1 MLLQLLMKLSKGK
14 ILLLLLFIIAATVFV
29 AVYISIN
36 QSRKVNQTF
45 LRISDSQNALYHA
58 DKLLSAS
65 ERNEIMIREYVL
77 TGDEEYL
84 IPLAEMYNDIQ
95 YDYKQL
101 SIYTKSNLL
110 QQKKVD
116 SLPFYINGGQAWT
129 DSVIIVRRNEG
140 QVKAMQLISTDTI
153 RHFVRNARALVGDI
167 MVEGRKLLKAREQ
180 ANVDAV
186 AGFKKIWYWVIAL
199 LIALMIML
207 TQKLRVDITVGRK
220 INSAIQ
226 YNALLMEHVQDA
238 VISTDE
244 NFAVVRWSRKAEA
257 ISGWTEPEVRGKIV
271 ADVVKPV
278 NLAAFESG
286 MVKDLLKAGSWEG
299 EMMFHKKNGERIS
312 VLLSAAIIK
321 SDNGKMKGMVAV
333 ATDITAQKQIEE
345 ELTKFN
351 SALGKQVEDRTS
363 EVQRVVNQVIAS
375 EKKYKLLFE
384 NNPLPMWMLNMS
396 DMNIVDVNKAAVHH
410 YGYTRREFLTLN
422 MKDIHPQADFNGFI
436 RDMQNQP
443 SEQHTA
449 GVWRQYK
456 KNRSIIFVEIYTYS
470 MKLEGRDIRLVL
482 SHDITQKIE
491 AEKKL
496 TQSLGQI
503 RMLTGH
509 LQEVREEE
517 RKNIARDIHDE
528 LGQQLTVLK
537 MDVSWII
544 RKLQNPDEIIVTQL
558 KGLLGTIDGTM
569 KSVRRICSELRP
581 ALLDDIGLI
590 AAMEWQAREFE
601 KNTAIAVELTLPAEV
616 PGLLPDIKTGLFRIF
631 QESLTNIAR
640 HAQARQVKVNL
651 QVKDKLLILNIED
664 NGRGFDTSILNKKR
678 TLGIL
683 GMEERSLMMGGKYI
697 IKSEPGEG
705 TTVKVTVPAEKEN
718 VVS

>member
-1 MLLQLLMKLSKGK
+1 
-14 ILLLLLFIIAATVFV
+14 
-29 AVYISIN
+29 
-36 QSRKVNQTF
+36 
-45 LRISDSQNALYHA
+45 
-58 DKLLSAS
+58 
-65 ERNEIMIREYVL
+65 
-77 TGDEEYL
+77 
-84 IPLAEMYNDIQ
+84 
-95 YDYKQL
+95 
-101 SIYTKSNLL
+101 
-110 QQKKVD
+110 
-116 SLPFYINGGQAWT
+116 
-129 DSVIIVRRNEG
+129 
-140 QVKAMQLISTDTI
+140 
-153 RHFVRNARALVGDI
+153 
-167 MVEGRKLLKAREQ
+167 
-180 ANVDAV
+180 
-186 AGFKKIWYWVIAL
+186 
-199 LIALMIML
+199 
-207 TQKLRVDITVGRK
+207 
-220 INSAIQ
+220 
-226 YNALLMEHVQDA
+226 
-238 VISTDE
+238 
-244 NFAVVRWSRKAEA
+244 
-257 ISGWTEPEVRGKIV
+257 
-271 ADVVKPV
+271 
-278 NLAAFESG
+278 
-286 MVKDLLKAGSWEG
+286 
-299 EMMFHKKNGERIS
+299 
-312 VLLSAAIIK
+312 
-321 SDNGKMKGMVAV
+321 
-333 ATDITAQKQIEE
+333 
-345 ELTKFN
+345 
-351 SALGKQVEDRTS
+351 
-363 EVQRVVNQVIAS
+363 
-375 EKKYKLLFE
+375 
-384 NNPLPMWMLNMS
+384 
-396 DMNIVDVNKAAVHH
+396 
-410 YGYTRREFLTLN
+410 
-422 MKDIHPQADFNGFI
+422 
-436 RDMQNQP
+436 
-443 SEQHTA
+443 
-449 GVWRQYK
+449 
-456 KNRSIIFVEIYTYS
+456 

-544 RKLQNPDEIIVTQL
+544 RKFQNPDEIIVTQL

>member
-238 VISTDE
+238 VISTDK
-244 NFAVVRWSRKAEA
+244 NFAVVRWNRKAEA

-278 NLAAFESG
+278 NPEAFELV
-286 MVKDLLKAGSWEG
+286 MLKNLLKNGSWEG

-321 SDNGKMKGMVAV
+321 SGKGTMKGMVAV
-333 ATDITAQKQIEE
+333 ATDITAQKQIEA

-351 SALGKQVEDRTS
+351 SELGKQVEDRTS

-396 DMNIVDVNKAAVHH
+396 DKNIVDVNKAAVHH

-422 MKDIHPQADFNGFI
+422 MRDIHPQADFNGFI

-590 AAMEWQAREFE
+590 A
-601 KNTAIAVELTLPAEV
+601 VELTLPAEV

-664 NGRGFDTSILNKKR
+664 NGNGFDTSILNKKR

>member
-1 MLLQLLMKLSKGK
+1 MRLSTGK
-14 ILLLLLFIIAATVFV
+14 ILLFLLFIIAVTVFV

-36 QSRKVNQTF
+36 QSHKVNETF
-45 LRISDSQNALYHA
+45 LRISDSQNALFHA
-58 DKLLSAS
+58 EKLLSAT
-65 ERNEIMIREYVL
+65 EKNEIVVREYIL
-77 TGDEEYL
+77 TGNENYL
-84 IPLAEMYNDIQ
+84 TPVAKIYNDIQ
-95 YDYKQL
+95 NDYKQL
-101 SIYTKSNLL
+101 NVYTRGNLL

-116 SLPFYINGGQAWT
+116 SLPFYISGGQAWT
-129 DSVIIVRRNEG
+129 DSIITVRRNEG
-140 QVKAMQLISTDTI
+140 QEKAMQLISTDTI
-153 RHFVRNARALVGDI
+153 QRFVTNARNLI
-167 MVEGRKLLKAREQ
+167 ENIKVEGQKLQKAREQ

-186 AGFKKIWYWVIAL
+186 AGFKKIWYLVIGL
-199 LIALMIML
+199 LIALIIML
-207 TQKLRVDITVGRK
+207 TQKLRVDVNIGRK
-220 INSAIQ
+220 INSAVQ

-422 MKDIHPQADFNGFI
+422 MRDMHPSADFNGFI

-456 KNRSIIFVEIYTYS
+456 KNRSIVFVEIYTYS

-482 SHDITQKIE
+482 SHDITQRIE

-496 TQSLGQI
+496 TQSLAQI

-509 LQEVREEE
+509 LQEVREQE

-537 MDVSWII
+537 MDVAWTIK
-544 RKLQNPDEIIVTQL
+544 KLQNPDEILLSQL
-558 KGLLGTIDGTM
+558 RGLLDTIDGTM
-569 KSVRRICSELRP
+569 KSVRRICAELRP
-581 ALLDDIGLI
+581 ALLDDLGLI

-651 QVKDKLLILNIED
+651 QVKDKLLMLKIED
-664 NGRGFDTSILNKKR
+664 NGKGFDISILNKKR

-697 IKSEPGEG
+697 IKSEPGKG